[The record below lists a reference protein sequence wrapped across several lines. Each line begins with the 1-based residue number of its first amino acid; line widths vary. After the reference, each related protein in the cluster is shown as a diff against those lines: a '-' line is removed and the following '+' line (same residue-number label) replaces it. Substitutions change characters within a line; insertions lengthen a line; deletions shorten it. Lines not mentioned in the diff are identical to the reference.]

1 MKKARKARAIAIPN
15 GWQGRNGFPR
25 GVRNRD
31 SKIMAFAKLVEQ
43 TGSEAV
49 SSSSMELDFYHAH
62 FSAALAGKNRRY
74 TEKDRSERVQTVED
88 VYDAYRTAP
97 EEIIWK
103 LDAKGQEPIDQNLL
117 EEIFAEHF
125 DWEKETF
132 PQAHYFSHVFH
143 RNAPA
148 APDYVQARRIWIAH
162 DKEGNE
168 IISERKALREMGIER
183 PDASQKDNRYN
194 NAKMTHT
201 TMCRTHLEELFVS
214 RGLAIT
220 VTLWKRSG
228 HGLKAL
234 SPMPRT

>member
-1 MKKARKARAIAIPN
+1 MKKGRKARAIAIPN

-31 SKIMAFAKLVEQ
+31 SEIMAFAKLVEQ
-43 TGSEAV
+43 NSAEDISG
-49 SSSSMELDFYHAH
+49 SMELDFYHAH
-62 FSAALAGKNRRY
+62 FSDALTEKNHRY
-74 TEKDRSERVQTVED
+74 TEKDRLERVQTVED
-88 VYDAYRTAP
+88 VYDAHRTAP
-97 EEIIWK
+97 EAIIWK

-125 DWEKETF
+125 DWEQETF

-162 DKEGNE
+162 DKKGNE
-168 IISERKALREMGIER
+168 IISDRKALREMGIER
-183 PDASQKDNRYN
+183 PDTSQKDSRHN

-201 TMCRTHLEELFVS
+201 ALCRAHLEELFAS
-214 RGLAIT
+214 RGLDIT
-220 VTLWKRSG
+220 VTLWKRG
-228 HGLKAL
+228 RHGLTAL
-234 SPMPRT
+234 SPVPHK

>member
-1 MKKARKARAIAIPN
+1 MKKGRKAKAIAIPN

-31 SKIMAFAKLVEQ
+31 SEIMAFAKLVEQ
-43 TGSEAV
+43 NSAEAV
-49 SSSSMELDFYHAH
+49 SSGSMELDFYRAH
-62 FSAALAGKNRRY
+62 FSAALTGKNCRFV
-74 TEKDRSERVQTVED
+74 EKDRSERVQTIED
-88 VYDAYRTAP
+88 IYEAHRTSP

-103 LDAKGQEPIDQNLL
+103 LDAKGHESIDQNLM
-117 EEIFAEHF
+117 EETFADHF

-162 DKEGNE
+162 DKGGNE
-168 IISERKALREMGIER
+168 ILSDRKALREMGIER
-183 PDASQKDNRYN
+183 PDAIQKDNRYN

-201 TMCRTHLEELFVS
+201 AMCRAHLEELFTS
-214 RGLAIT
+214 RGLDIT
-220 VTLWKRSG
+220 VTLWKRTG

-234 SPMPRT
+234 SPMLRK

>member
-1 MKKARKARAIAIPN
+1 MKKSRKARAIAIPN

-31 SKIMAFAKLVEQ
+31 GEIMAFAKLVEQ
-43 TGSEAV
+43 TSAEDISGSV
-49 SSSSMELDFYHAH
+49 ELVFYHAH
-62 FSAALAGKNRRY
+62 FSDALAGKNRRFVGN
-74 TEKDRSERVQTVED
+74 RSERVQTVED
-88 VYDAYRTAP
+88 VYDARRTAP
-97 EEIIWK
+97 EEIIWQ

-132 PQAHYFSHVFH
+132 PQAHYFTHVFH
-143 RNAPA
+143 GNAPA

-194 NAKMTHT
+194 NAKMAHT
-201 TMCRTHLEELFVS
+201 AMCRAHLEELFAS

-220 VTLWKRSG
+220 VTIWKRSG
-228 HGLKAL
+228 HGLTTLFPVPCK
-234 SPMPRT
+234 

>member
-1 MKKARKARAIAIPN
+1 MKKGRKARAIAIPN

-31 SKIMAFAKLVEQ
+31 SEIMAFAKLVEQ
-43 TGSEAV
+43 ASAEAV
-49 SSSSMELDFYHAH
+49 SSGSMELDFYHAH
-62 FSAALAGKNRRY
+62 FSDALSEKNRRY
-74 TEKDRSERVQTVED
+74 TEKDRSECVQTVED
-88 VYDAYRTAP
+88 IHDAHRTAP

-103 LDAKGQEPIDQNLL
+103 LDTKGQEHIDQNLL

-162 DKEGNE
+162 DKGGNE
-168 IISERKALREMGIER
+168 IISDRKALREMGIER
-183 PDASQKDNRYN
+183 PDASRKDSRYN

-201 TMCRTHLEELFVS
+201 AMCRAHLEEIFAS
-214 RGLAIT
+214 RGLDIT
-220 VTLWKRSG
+220 VTLWKRSR
-228 HGLKAL
+228 HGLTVL
-234 SPMPRT
+234 SPVSHK

>member
-1 MKKARKARAIAIPN
+1 MKKARKVKAIAIPN

-62 FSAALAGKNRRY
+62 FSAALAGKNRRFV
-74 TEKDRSERVQTVED
+74 EKDRSERVQTVED
-88 VYDAYRTAP
+88 VYDAHRTAP

-103 LDAKGQEPIDQNLL
+103 LDTKGSDPIDQNLL

-125 DWEKETF
+125 DWEKEAF

-183 PDASQKDNRYN
+183 PDASQKDSRYN

-201 TMCRTHLEELFVS
+201 AMCRAHLEELFVS

-234 SPMPRT
+234 SPMPRK

>member
-1 MKKARKARAIAIPN
+1 MKKARKAKAIAIPN

-25 GVRNRD
+25 GMRNRD
-31 SKIMAFAKLVEQ
+31 SAIMAFAKLVEQ
-43 TGSEAV
+43 NSAEAV
-49 SSSSMELDFYHAH
+49 SSGSLELDFYHAH
-62 FSAALAGKNRRY
+62 FSAALAEKNRRFVGN
-74 TEKDRSERVQTVED
+74 RPERVQTVED
-88 VYDAYRTAP
+88 VYDAHRTSP

-103 LDAKGQEPIDQNLL
+103 LDAKDHEHIDQNLL
-117 EEIFAEHF
+117 EEIIAEHF

-148 APDYVQARRIWIAH
+148 APDFVQARRIWIAH
-162 DKEGNE
+162 DKGGNE
-168 IISERKALREMGIER
+168 IISDRKALREMGIER
-183 PDASQKDNRYN
+183 PDASRKDSRYN

-201 TMCRTHLEELFVS
+201 AMCRAHLEELFAS

>member
-1 MKKARKARAIAIPN
+1 MKKGRKAKAIAIPN

-31 SKIMAFAKLVEQ
+31 SEITAFAKLIEQ
-43 TGSEAV
+43 NGAEEISSGSL
-49 SSSSMELDFYHAH
+49 ELDFYHAH
-62 FSAALAGKNRRY
+62 FSEALAEKNRRY
-74 TEKDRSERVQTVED
+74 TEKDRSERVQTIED
-88 VYDAYRTAP
+88 VYDAHRTAP

-103 LDAKGQEPIDQNLL
+103 LDAKGQETIDRNLM
-117 EEIFAEHF
+117 EELFAEHF
-125 DWEKETF
+125 EWEQARF
-132 PQAHYFSHVFH
+132 PQVHYFSRVFH

-148 APDYVQARRIWIAH
+148 APDYVRARRIWIAH

-183 PDASQKDNRYN
+183 PDASQKDSRYN
-194 NAKMTHT
+194 NAGMTHAAL
-201 TMCRTHLEELFVS
+201 CRAHLEELFVS
-214 RGLAIT
+214 RGLDIT

-234 SPMPRT
+234 SPMPRK

>member
-1 MKKARKARAIAIPN
+1 MKKARKAKAIAIPN
-15 GWQGRNGFPR
+15 GWQGRNRFPR

-49 SSSSMELDFYHAH
+49 SSSSIELDFYRAH
-62 FSAALAGKNRRY
+62 FSAALAEKNRRY

-117 EEIFAEHF
+117 EETFAEHF
-125 DWEKETF
+125 DWEKEAF
-132 PQAHYFSHVFH
+132 PQALYFSHVFH

-183 PDASQKDNRYN
+183 PDASRKDSRYN

-201 TMCRTHLEELFVS
+201 AMCRAHLEELFAS

-220 VTLWKRSG
+220 VTILKRSG
-228 HGLKAL
+228 HGLTTLFPVPCK
-234 SPMPRT
+234 

>member
-1 MKKARKARAIAIPN
+1 MKKGRKARAIAIPN

-31 SKIMAFAKLVEQ
+31 SEIMAFAKLVEQ
-43 TGSEAV
+43 TSAEDISGSV
-49 SSSSMELDFYHAH
+49 ELDFYHEH
-62 FSAALAGKNRRY
+62 FSDALAGKNRRY
-74 TEKDRSERVQTVED
+74 TEKDHSERVQTVED
-88 VYDAYRTAP
+88 VYDAHRTAP

-103 LDAKGQEPIDQNLL
+103 LDAKDLDPIDQYLL

-168 IISERKALREMGIER
+168 IISERKAQREMGIER
-183 PDASQKDNRYN
+183 PDASQKGNRYN

-201 TMCRTHLEELFVS
+201 AMCRAHLEKLFVS

-220 VTLWKRSG
+220 VTLWKRTG